1 MKQQLHEDR
10 ESLWWLASSPLIW
23 GLHLLLSYGTAAI
36 YCQKLACSFA
46 SARLAIGVYTGLS
59 LAAICAIAVRSYR
72 RHRYGDAEGLHDFD
86 TPEDRHRFLGF
97 ATFLLSCLSAV
108 AVIYQALPAV
118 FIGSCR

>member
-1 MKQQLHEDR
+1 MKEQLHEAR

-23 GLHLLLSYGTAAI
+23 SFHLLASYGTGAI
-36 YCQKLACSFA
+36 YCQKTAGSFA
-46 SARLAIGVYTGLS
+46 SVQLAIGVYTALS
-59 LAAICAIAVRSYR
+59 LVAIGAIAVRSYR
-72 RHRYGDAEGLHDFD
+72 RHRYGGAEGLHDFD